1 MGSSAKLLVRQ
12 VIRLPSSSL
21 TTIPTQ
27 SVGIVFAGVVNG
39 QDAPLCHNCAESSAG
54 SATSGFQL
62 CGSNSSMR
70 LQPRENVF
78 QVRIRIMAIELGRL
92 DQRRAPACAPPHAGA
107 RQTAMPFDPEPPG
120 DYRAMHL
127 AYVMAWLTL

>member
-39 QDAPLCHNCAESSAG
+39 QDAPPLS
-54 SATSGFQL
+54 QL
-62 CGSNSSMR
+62 R
-70 LQPRENVF
+70 
-78 QVRIRIMAIELGRL
+78 
-92 DQRRAPACAPPHAGA
+92 
-107 RQTAMPFDPEPPG
+107 
-120 DYRAMHL
+120 
-127 AYVMAWLTL
+127 